1 METEPGLRGQDTDL
15 QFLPL
20 KNLSVGVEGKRGR
33 GVERSGGGR
42 LGAGGVERAAAG
54 VNTWGIGAD

>member
-33 GVERSGGGR
+33 GLNVPVAVAWVPEALSVQ
-42 LGAGGVERAAAG
+42 LLA
-54 VNTWGIGAD
+54 